1 LEETGVSIMELE
13 RVGMG
18 YDVGDIWDQK
28 SVVSVKALH
37 RPSILIEPPISPYP
51 LVLHMTA

>member
-1 LEETGVSIMELE
+1 MELE